1 MLLRLDFSDM
11 IKNSSGSG
19 EQQHTNKGKGGR
31 LRNPDKVTQLSLDT
45 RARSAWTLSDVW
57 LPVSRG
63 KWVAA
68 SASLCTCLWRLR
80 AHRSLNVFSCFFF
93 IAHHQSFNVGRLRLK
108 QNTLASP
115 CQRVKSE
122 SEFIAFFSAS
132 PRSFTSPQKAF
143 VHTCCPARL

>member
-1 MLLRLDFSDM
+1 MLLRLDFSDI

-45 RARSAWTLSDVW
+45 RAFSLDSVRCLTSRVARQVGGGEC
-57 LPVSRG
+57 LPVH
-63 KWVAA
+63 VPLTFTCT
-68 SASLCTCLWRLR
+68 SLIKRIFVL
-80 AHRSLNVFSCFFF
+80 FF

-115 CQRVKSE
+115 CPRVKSAT
-122 SEFIAFFSAS
+122 EFIELLPVVSH
-132 PRSFTSPQKAF
+132 RRRKRLFTLAALPVF
-143 VHTCCPARL
+143 NLV